1 MDARTVGAVAALTG
15 VSVRTLHHY
24 DHIGLVVP
32 SVRTAAG
39 YRDYTDADIE
49 RLHLVLVYRSAGLPL
64 EEIRTLL
71 DDPTADVLTHLTRQ
85 HEVLLEH
92 AERLQHTIKAVEELM
107 NAHREGIQL
116 TAEEQVEIFGTTAF
130 SEEYAAEAE
139 QRWGDTEAWKQ
150 SQRRAA
156 QLTKQ
161 DWLDI
166 KAEGDALLEALA
178 QAKRDG
184 VEPGSA
190 EANEL
195 AARHRASIERF
206 YDCGDEMHRNL
217 VEMYLAD
224 ERFTR
229 YYDDVE
235 PGPGAIRPRHRG
247 RKPRWLAGFAVRLG
261 TLHPRSAGF
270 GGHGWASTIGHGDL
284 SAHRP

>member
-1 MDARTVGAVAALTG
+1 M
-15 VSVRTLHHY
+15 
-24 DHIGLVVP
+24 
-32 SVRTAAG
+32 
-39 YRDYTDADIE
+39 
-49 RLHLVLVYRSAGLPL
+49 
-64 EEIRTLL
+64 
-71 DDPTADVLTHLTRQ
+71 
-85 HEVLLEH
+85 LLERI
-92 AERLQHTIKAVEELM
+92 ERLQHTIKAVEELI

-116 TAEEQVEIFGTTAF
+116 TAEEQVEIFGATAF

-235 PGPGAIRPRHRG
+235 PGLAQFVHDIVVESRG
-247 RKPRWLAGFAVRLG
+247 G
-261 TLHPRSAGF
+261 
-270 GGHGWASTIGHGDL
+270 
-284 SAHRP
+284 

>member
-1 MDARTVGAVAALTG
+1 MDANTVGAVAALTG

-32 SVRTAAG
+32 SVRTPAG
-39 YRDYTDADIE
+39 YRGFTDADIE
-49 RLHLVLVYRSAGLPL
+49 RLHLVLVYRSVGMPL
-64 EEIRTLL
+64 DEIRTLL
-71 DDPTADVLTHLTRQ
+71 DNSGADVLEHLRRQ
-85 HEVLLEH
+85 HELLLEQ

-116 TAEEQVEIFGTTAF
+116 TAEEQVEIFGTTAV

-139 QRWGDTEAWKQ
+139 ERWGETDAWKQ
-150 SQRRAA
+150 SQQRVS
-156 QLTKQ
+156 QFSKQ
-161 DWLDI
+161 DWIAI

-178 QAKRDG
+178 QAKRGG
-184 VEPGSA
+184 VQPGSP

-235 PGPGAIRPRHRG
+235 PG
-247 RKPRWLAGFAVRLG
+247 LAQFV
-261 TLHPRSAGF
+261 HDIVV
-270 GGHGWASTIGHGDL
+270 ASL
-284 SAHRP
+284 LK